1 MNLNDM
7 PLAELKKLRKDV
19 EKAIT
24 SFEERR
30 ISEAREQLEAQ
41 AKEMGFTLNEL
52 IGKGKKPKAIS
63 VPKYRHPEN
72 PEMTWTGRGRRP
84 QWIVEALERGE
95 DIETFAI

>member
-30 ISEAREQLEAQ
+30 VSEAREQLEAQ
-41 AKEMGFTLNEL
+41 AKEMGFKLSEL
-52 IGKGKKPKAIS
+52 VGKAKKTKAVS

-84 QWIVEALERGE
+84 QWIVEAIERGE